1 MALPGEAR
9 SVTKCEDCGE
19 KMSIEVHRSPAG
31 YYIGQWCSKC
41 GPYNRL
47 SGYYTKHSEAEQAL
61 KEGNYGR

>member
-31 YYIGQWCSKC
+31 YYIGQWFVRQEVLGISRERQR
-41 GPYNRL
+41 PWSPWFVAR
-47 SGYYTKHSEAEQAL
+47 
-61 KEGNYGR
+61 